1 MNKLISVFI
10 TLSFL
15 CVFGCSYS
23 AENDYA
29 QTVTNN
35 SSVDVYVNETLVKK
49 GETVDIEL
57 SLSADDDDEF
67 LKITSDDY
75 PRVTMSRTNRSFH
88 CYNYSIID
96 YADTYSYYDTTEK
109 AVKTKTL
116 TNKPVTIINKSAL
129 SIKVKN
135 PYFGATYSESEY
147 NDGVTV
153 AGGATKSSTE
163 TDSSKTCPYLYN
175 DYTTFTAF
183 YVNADGDELSEATVE
198 KVEPILDT
206 TNKDETDSEKRTGY
220 GHITGY
226 TVYVK

>member
-1 MNKLISVFI
+1 MNKLIFAFI
-10 TLSFL
+10 SLSFL
-15 CVFGCSYS
+15 FIFGCSYS

-35 SSVDVYVNETLVKK
+35 SSFDVYVNETLVKS
-49 GETVDIEL
+49 GESVDIEL

-88 CYNYSIID
+88 CYNYTISD
-96 YADTYSYYDTTEK
+96 YADTYSYYDTTEQTI
-109 AVKTKTL
+109 KTKTL

-129 SIKVKN
+129 KITVKN
-135 PYFGATYSESEY
+135 PYLYKTYSETTY
-147 NDGVTV
+147 NAGIEV
-153 AGGATKSSTE
+153 AGGATSTSVTSDE
-163 TDSSKTCPYLYN
+163 TSFNLYN

-183 YVNADGDELSEATVE
+183 YSDGSEATVE
-198 KVEPILDT
+198 VEPIRDT
-206 TNKDETDSEKRTGY
+206 DNKDETDSEKRTGY
-220 GHITGY
+220 GHIIGY

>member
-1 MNKLISVFI
+1 MNKLIFAFI
-10 TLSFL
+10 SLSFL
-15 CVFGCSYS
+15 FIFGCSYS

-35 SSVDVYVNETLVKK
+35 SSFDVYVNETLVKR
-49 GETVDIEL
+49 GESVDIEL

-88 CYNYSIID
+88 CYNYTIVD
-96 YADTYSYYDTTEK
+96 YVDTYEVYDTGTQTIKTE
-109 AVKTKTL
+109 TL
-116 TNKPVTIINKSAL
+116 EKKPVKIINKSAF
-129 SIKVKN
+129 SITVKN
-135 PYFGATYSESEY
+135 PYFGATYSETNSS
-147 NDGVTV
+147 VTV
-153 AGGATKSSTE
+153 NGANGGEPSTS
-163 TDSSKTCPYLYN
+163 TANLYN

-183 YVNADGDELSEATVE
+183 YSDGSEATVE
-198 KVEPILDT
+198 FEPIRYT
-206 TNKDETDSEKRTGY
+206 KNKDETDSEKRTGY